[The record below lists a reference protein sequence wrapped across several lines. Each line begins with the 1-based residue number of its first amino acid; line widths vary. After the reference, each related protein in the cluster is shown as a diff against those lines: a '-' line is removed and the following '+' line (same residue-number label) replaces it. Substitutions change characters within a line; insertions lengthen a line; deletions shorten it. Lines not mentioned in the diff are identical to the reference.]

1 MPQDAFHIR
10 RLASELDSMLAG
22 GRVNRVSQADKD
34 ELALIIYTE
43 KGALKLILD
52 TNASFARVCVQ
63 KTEKPPLLVAPS
75 FCMLLRKHLSG
86 AQLFS
91 VKQVDNERILAL
103 TFLCFN
109 DFSGGEKVLYAE
121 LMGKY
126 SNLILTENGIIAG
139 ALKSTSLENA
149 SGRILFSGAKYALP
163 PAQDKV
169 SPTDEAAFREKWQA
183 FLSCNIMKNDE
194 GSGGNNAFFVE

>member
-63 KTEKPPLLVAPS
+63 KTEKPPLLAAPS

-86 AQLFS
+86 AQL
-91 VKQVDNERILAL
+91 
-103 TFLCFN
+103 
-109 DFSGGEKVLYAE
+109 
-121 LMGKY
+121 
-126 SNLILTENGIIAG
+126 
-139 ALKSTSLENA
+139 
-149 SGRILFSGAKYALP
+149 LP
-163 PAQDKV
+163 
-169 SPTDEAAFREKWQA
+169 
-183 FLSCNIMKNDE
+183 
-194 GSGGNNAFFVE
+194 